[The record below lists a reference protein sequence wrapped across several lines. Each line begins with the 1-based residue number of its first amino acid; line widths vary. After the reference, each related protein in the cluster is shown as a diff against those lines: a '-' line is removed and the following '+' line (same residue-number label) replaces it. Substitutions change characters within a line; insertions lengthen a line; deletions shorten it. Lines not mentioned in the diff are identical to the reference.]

1 MAVIISG
8 CQDEYGGI
16 GELWGTI
23 ADGVFETGSSF
34 GVKEFNFCFLGVLF

>member
-8 CQDEYGGI
+8 CQNGYGGI

-23 ADGVFETGSSF
+23 AGGVFETGSSF
-34 GVKEFNFCFLGVLF
+34 GVEWRTAERV